1 MKASQRLCTAFIQQ
15 YTGASSSIERPL
27 AYYRWEKYQKN
38 IRIILKKFQN
48 YSEKL
53 PEYF

>member
-27 AYYRWEKYQKN
+27 AYYRLE
-38 IRIILKKFQN
+38 ICFRMI
-48 YSEKL
+48 SENTRKIS
-53 PEYF
+53 E